1 MKFFVSSDIH
11 SAYTP
16 WMDALNNA
24 GFDVNNPEHKIILCG
39 DLFDRMDE
47 SQKVYK
53 FAKDMLKKDKLI
65 YIKGNHESLLVDC
78 CKRGYPM
85 SHDISNGTA
94 ATIYDLGYGLEFED
108 MCKYTLVKVRPL
120 FDKMVNYFETQ
131 NYIFV
136 HSWIPTISKDGPP
149 AHYTRGRKFEWN
161 PDWRN
166 ASQEEWDDAT
176 WGNPFDMAWNGLN
189 KTGKI
194 IVFGHWHCSTGWA
207 KSEYRSEFGSKAKF
221 DPYYGVGFIGID
233 ACTAYNGKVNV
244 VVLEDEFLEDSNEQ

>member
-16 WMDALNNA
+16 WIEALNNA

-53 FAKDMLKKDKLI
+53 FAKDMLEKDKLI
-65 YIKGNHESLLVDC
+65 YIKGNHESLLIDC

-94 ATIYDLGYGLEFED
+94 ATIYDLGYGLEFDE

-120 FDKMVNYFETQ
+120 FDKMINYFETQ
-131 NYIFV
+131 NHIFV
-136 HSWIPTISKDGPP
+136 HSFLPVINKDGLP
-149 AHYTRGRKFEWN
+149 AHYTRNRWFEFN
-161 PDWRN
+161 PGWRN
-166 ASQEEWDDAT
+166 ASQKDFDDAM
-176 WGNPFDMAWNGLN
+176 WGNPFDMIDRGLN
-189 KTGKI
+189 KTDKVL
-194 IVFGHWHCSTGWA
+194 VFGHWATEFKWA
-207 KSEYRSEFGSKAKF
+207 QDEGRKEFGFRAKF
-221 DPYYGVGFIGID
+221 DPYYGDGFIALD
-233 ACTAYNGKVNV
+233 ACTAYSGIVNCIV
-244 VVLEDEFLEDSNEQ
+244 IEDDFMEENNE